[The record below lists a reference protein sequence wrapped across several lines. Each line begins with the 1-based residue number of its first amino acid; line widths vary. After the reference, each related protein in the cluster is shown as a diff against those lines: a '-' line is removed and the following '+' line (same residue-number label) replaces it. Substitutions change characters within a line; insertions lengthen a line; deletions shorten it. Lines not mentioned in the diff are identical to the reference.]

1 MGRLVFSQPP
11 IELTPEVSNTA
22 IAHLPSDRVE
32 QFFIQDKEKKLVHRL
47 DAKADYKK
55 DYANLKFEEVGDL
68 ANLENVTDY
77 SIKTFPQFGSYGCF
91 TITEIEASKSFI
103 KIKF

>member
-47 DAKADYKK
+47 DTQADYKK
-55 DYANLKFEEVGDL
+55 DYANLKFEEAGDL
-68 ANLENVTDY
+68 ANLEQITDY

-91 TITEIEASKSFI
+91 TQTNVGISKSFI
-103 KIKF
+103 RIKF

>member
-1 MGRLVFSQPP
+1 M
-11 IELTPEVSNTA
+11 
-22 IAHLPSDRVE
+22 
-32 QFFIQDKEKKLVHRL
+32 

-91 TITEIEASKSFI
+91 TITEIGASKSFI

>member
-47 DAKADYKK
+47 DAQADYKK
-55 DYANLKFEEVGDL
+55 DYTNLKFEEAGDL
-68 ANLENVTDY
+68 ANLEQITDY

-91 TITEIEASKSFI
+91 TQTNVGISKSFI
-103 KIKF
+103 RIKF